1 MGEKERNVEIIEV
14 NKGGSFYKVG
24 FFLLFGLFMFI
35 LGAGL
40 TWYFLIAK
48 GQLPVEIA
56 LPKILPS
63 PTVITEQIPPA
74 PSITQAII
82 PTQEELPTSIPPT
95 VAPQKSDLEQIREAM
110 AAKHNKPV
118 SQTNIT
124 ISKNTGSHV
133 SGGVTFEG
141 EMGGGWLL
149 AAKSGG
155 KWVIVADGNGTISC
169 ELIAPYNFPSSI
181 VNECVN
187 NAGKVI
193 SR

>member
-1 MGEKERNVEIIEV
+1 MGEKQKEVEIIEV
-14 NKGGSFYKVG
+14 PKGSFFYKIG
-24 FFLLFGLFMFI
+24 FFIFFSLFLLI
-35 LGAGL
+35 LGGGL

-48 GQLPVEIA
+48 GQLPVEIV
-56 LPKILPS
+56 LPKIVPS
-63 PTVITEQIPPA
+63 PTVITEQIPQV

-82 PTQEELPTSIPPT
+82 PTQEELPTNIPPT
-95 VAPQKSDLEQIREAM
+95 ASPQKSDLEQIREAM
-110 AAKHNKPV
+110 AAKYNKPV
-118 SQTNIT
+118 SQTNVT
-124 ISKNTGSHV
+124 ISKNTGSHA

-169 ELIAPYNFPSSI
+169 ELIAPYNFPSTI